1 MKQETAIEKAYNLAQ
16 EAYRLIG
23 VDTDRAIQ
31 RMKHVV
37 LSLPCWHGGDS
48 SNLDPAASG
57 ASNIDGSPG
66 NCYGKTPGILDLQRD
81 FEFVLGLIPGRHRI
95 SLHSIYGDFNGVPV
109 ERNEIKPE
117 HFEGWIQWANQMKI
131 GLDFNS
137 TCFGHVN
144 AASGFT
150 LSDRDPAIRRYWIE
164 HVKACRQIAAEIGR
178 KTKKPCLHNLWI
190 PDGSRELPVDRLTM
204 RMLLKESLDEIYS
217 VRYSPKLMKDSVES
231 KLFGIGSEAMTVGSH
246 EFYLAYAIQN
256 RLIICLDNGQFHIS
270 GQVGDKISA
279 LLPFT
284 EGLLLN
290 LTRGIRSGSDEAVSM
305 NDEITLIA
313 QEVVRSGAL
322 NLINLSLDFFNSGI
336 NRTGE
341 LVVKARAVQKAFLLA
356 LLEPTDELRQLEIE
370 KKLFERLALL
380 EELKSMPFGAV
391 WDYYCLMMGTPPGQQ
406 YITEVLN
413 YVKEV
418 LQKR

>member
-1 MKQETAIEKAYNLAQ
+1 
-16 EAYRLIG
+16 
-23 VDTDRAIQ
+23 
-31 RMKHVV
+31 
-37 LSLPCWHGGDS
+37 
-48 SNLDPAASG
+48 
-57 ASNIDGSPG
+57 
-66 NCYGKTPGILDLQRD
+66 
-81 FEFVLGLIPGRHRI
+81 
-95 SLHSIYGDFNGVPV
+95 
-109 ERNEIKPE
+109 
-117 HFEGWIQWANQMKI
+117 
-131 GLDFNS
+131 
-137 TCFGHVN
+137 
-144 AASGFT
+144 
-150 LSDRDPAIRRYWIE
+150 
-164 HVKACRQIAAEIGR
+164 
-178 KTKKPCLHNLWI
+178 
-190 PDGSRELPVDRLTM
+190 
-204 RMLLKESLDEIYS
+204 
-217 VRYSPKLMKDSVES
+217 
-231 KLFGIGSEAMTVGSH
+231 
-246 EFYLAYAIQN
+246 
-256 RLIICLDNGQFHIS
+256 
-270 GQVGDKISA
+270 
-279 LLPFT
+279 
-284 EGLLLN
+284 
-290 LTRGIRSGSDEAVSM
+290 M